1 MTKGPGNT
9 KPFYL
14 LQILFLIYYE
24 LGAPPPPP
32 PSMMGPIQLNQ
43 KVTNQLPSFLKPKK
57 KYTVDG
63 PMKRANWKPIA
74 PEKLSSKSLW
84 TKIHDDNL
92 PVDEIFNGLAQ
103 KFSTKPIKLTTKDT
117 IDKPS
122 APTKKNVDVKVLD
135 AKAAQS
141 LSILLGGPLKHM
153 THDQIKSCLWRCD
166 TSMLSPNVLQL
177 LKQYLPSPNQMKRLI
192 EIKKNGETL
201 PNVEEFVVY
210 LAEIKRLNARLESI
224 HFMQTL
230 PDMINDI
237 KPEIVSGTSACEEIK
252 NCGKFEKVLELI
264 LLFGNYMNS
273 GSKQDSVYAFE
284 INFLTK
290 LSNTKDVHN
299 KETLLHYLVSV
310 IENKFPNI
318 LHFYED
324 IPHIDKAARISLD
337 NIKRTMTTLNSSV
350 KNVEN
355 DLAANKIP
363 QNEEDC
369 FTSVFGNFIT
379 DARQQ
384 VEVLGKMVFQMEK
397 LYRDIS
403 EFFSFDSN
411 KYAMEDFFS
420 DIKSFKDAYIQAYQ
434 DNLKERAIDEK
445 NKRALAAREQHERDL
460 LERQQRKLAI
470 VDIDAAQT
478 QEGVMDSLLEA
489 LQTGSAFGNREK
501 RKRNAVR
508 PAGAERRAQLSR
520 SRSRKQIYSTNREN
534 NNLLFIN

>member
-1 MTKGPGNT
+1 M
-9 KPFYL
+9 L
-14 LQILFLIYYE
+14 
-24 LGAPPPPP
+24 
-32 PSMMGPIQLNQ
+32 LNQ
-43 KVTNQLPSFLKPKK
+43 KRNTNELPSFLKPKK
-57 KYTVDG
+57 KYVVDG

-74 PEKLSSKSLW
+74 PEKLTSESLW
-84 TKIHDDNL
+84 TKIHEDDL

-103 KFSTKPIKLTTKDT
+103 KFSTKPIKLTPKDT

-153 THDQIKSCLWRCD
+153 THTQIKSCLWKCD

-177 LKQYLPSPNQMKRLI
+177 LKQYLPSSNQMKRLI
-192 EIKKNGETL
+192 ELKKSGETL
-201 PNVEEFVVY
+201 PNVEEFVVC
-210 LAEIKRLNARLESI
+210 LAEIKRLNARLESL

-252 NCGKFEKVLELI
+252 NCEKFAKVLELI

-318 LHFYED
+318 LPFYED

-363 QNEEDC
+363 QSEEDC
-369 FTSVFGNFIT
+369 FTSVFEDFIT
-379 DARQQ
+379 GARQQ
-384 VEVLGKMVFQMEK
+384 VEVLGKMVLQMEK
-397 LYRDIS
+397 LYKEIS
-403 EFFSFDSN
+403 EFFSFDTN

-420 DIKSFKDAYIQAYQ
+420 DIKTFKDSYIQAYQ
-434 DNLKERAIDEK
+434 DNLKERAIREK
-445 NKRALAAREQHERDL
+445 NQRALAAREQQERDL

>member
-1 MTKGPGNT
+1 M
-9 KPFYL
+9 
-14 LQILFLIYYE
+14 
-24 LGAPPPPP
+24 PPPPP
-32 PSMMGPIQLNQ
+32 PNMGNALLTKNQ
-43 KVTNQLPSFLKPKK
+43 PRTELPPFLKPKK
-57 KYTVDG
+57 KYTVEG

-74 PEKLSSKSLW
+74 PEKLSSESLW

-103 KFSTKPIKLTTKDT
+103 KFSTKPTSLTPKDT

-122 APTKKNVDVKVLD
+122 VPKKNVDFRVLD

-141 LSILLGGPLKHM
+141 LSILLGGALKHM
-153 THDQIKSCLWRCD
+153 THIQIRSCLWKCD

-177 LKQYLPSPNQMKRLI
+177 LKQYLPSPNQMKQLI
-192 EIKKNGETL
+192 ELKKNGEVL
-201 PNVEEFVVY
+201 PNIEEFVVC
-210 LAEIKRLNARLESI
+210 LAEIKRLNARLESL

-237 KPEIVSGTSACEEIK
+237 KPEIVAGTSACEEIK
-252 NCGKFEKVLELI
+252 NCEKFAKVLELI
-264 LLFGNYMNS
+264 LLFGNYMNA

-290 LSNTKDVHN
+290 LSNTKDVEN
-299 KETLLHYLVSV
+299 KQTLLHYLVSV
-310 IENKFPNI
+310 IESKFTDI

-337 NIKRTMTTLNSSV
+337 NIKRIMSTLKTSV

-363 QNEEDC
+363 QNDEDC
-369 FTSVFGNFIT
+369 FTSVFENFIT
-379 DARQQ
+379 EAKQQ
-384 VEVLGKMVFQMEK
+384 VEVLGKMVLQMEK
-397 LYRDIS
+397 LYKEIS
-403 EFFSFDSN
+403 VFFSFDTN

-420 DIKSFKDAYIQAYQ
+420 DIKTFKDSYILALQ
-434 DNLKERAIDEK
+434 DNIKEKAIREKHQRAQ
-445 NKRALAAREQHERDL
+445 AAREQHERDI

-501 RKRNAVR
+501 RKRNTAR

-520 SRSRKQIYSTNREN
+520 SRSRKQTYSTNREN
-534 NNLLFIN
+534 NNILFLS